1 MERFVFVAAVTI
13 AIIFGIGAVFGGS
26 DGWHFE
32 IDEDGERGRSEIVEL
47 APGEM
52 AAQVFTGD
60 RLRIRSAAA
69 NVIIIPEDRTDFS
82 IEIDNSA
89 GRVPMPQVSTSEDRV
104 TIDGRLR
111 GRIADCGP
119 ETIELRGYDDVA
131 AADLPRITIR
141 TPRTL
146 DLDRSGAG
154 STEIGA
160 TTELTV
166 DFSGC
171 GNATIGVV
179 SEELTIDLAGSGQ
192 IAASA
197 AGSLDVDLAGSGDVT
212 VGAVATGASVD
223 IAGSGTVTI
232 ASLTGELSTDGAGSG
247 EVVVEGGAITDAS
260 IDLAGSGDVRIAA
273 PIQTLDVSIV
283 GSGDVD
289 VQGAVGELDAE
300 IAGSGNVTAQSVTG
314 NTRRQVWGSGEVR
327 VGGQSAPPAVPEPAE

>member
-32 IDEDGERGRSEIVEL
+32 FDEDGERGRAEIVAL
-47 APGEM
+47 APGSM
-52 AAQVFTGD
+52 AAEVFTGD

-69 NVIIIPEDRTDFS
+69 NVTIIPEDRTDFS

-89 GRVPMPQVSTSEDRV
+89 GRTPMPVVSTDDGRV
-104 TIDGRLR
+104 TIDGQLR

-119 ETIELRGYDDVA
+119 DTIELRGYDDVA

-141 TPRTL
+141 APRTL

-160 TTELTV
+160 TQELTV

-171 GNATIGVV
+171 GGATIGDVA
-179 SEELTIDLAGSGQ
+179 EALNIDLAGSGE
-192 IAASA
+192 INAGAAN
-197 AGSLDVDLAGSGDVT
+197 SLNIDLAGSGDVN
-212 VGAVATGASVD
+212 VGAVAAGASVD

-232 ASLTGELSTDGAGSG
+232 ASLNGELSSDGAGSG
-247 EVVVEGGAITDAS
+247 TVVVEGGTVTSAD

-273 PIQTLDVSIV
+273 PVQALNVSIV
-283 GSGDVD
+283 GSGDVE
-289 VQGAVGELDAE
+289 VEAAVGEVDAE
-300 IAGSGNVTAQSVTG
+300 IAGSGNVIVASATG
-314 NTRRQVWGSGEVR
+314 TVRRQVWGSGEVR
-327 VGGQSAPPAVPEPAE
+327 VGGQAAAPAPAQTAE